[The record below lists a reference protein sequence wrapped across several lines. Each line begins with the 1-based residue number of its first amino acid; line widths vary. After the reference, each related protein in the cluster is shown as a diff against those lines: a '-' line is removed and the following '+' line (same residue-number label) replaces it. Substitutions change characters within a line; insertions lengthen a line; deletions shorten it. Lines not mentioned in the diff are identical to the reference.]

1 MKFQQDFFSNQGGLL
16 DHFSKMWQ
24 IVASYMSDQ
33 PNVIGYDILNEPI
46 GANAYKNAADVIQ
59 PGVSNNKYLLGAY
72 KKIYQSI
79 RSVDQNKLIFFEP
92 SILDFLSEGFFETPG
107 GE

>member
-1 MKFQQDFFSNQGGLL
+1 
-16 DHFSKMWQ
+16 
-24 IVASYMSDQ
+24 V
-33 PNVIGYDILNEPI
+33 
-46 GANAYKNAADVIQ
+46 ADVIQ
-59 PGVSNNKYLLGAY
+59 PGVSNNKFLLGAY

-79 RSVDQNKLIFFEP
+79 RSIDQKTLIFFEP